1 MVTFYKRRKG
11 LFKKA
16 HELHCLTGADIA
28 IVAFSL
34 AGRPYTHGEPSF
46 ESTIDKC
53 FDIEGKET
61 TKSGTGGD
69 HKCNKTKLMIRS
81 WLEGIKVEACESVD
95 DLVLVKNVVEEIN

>member
-1 MVTFYKRRKG
+1 MVTFSKRRKG

-28 IVAFSL
+28 IVPCSM

-46 ESTIDKC
+46 ESTIDK
-53 FDIEGKET
+53 
-61 TKSGTGGD
+61 
-69 HKCNKTKLMIRS
+69 S

-95 DLVLVKNVVEEIN
+95 DMVLVKDVVEEIRNKILFRAMEFDEDFVLPLLG